1 MVQVCEG
8 TKSKGVMLEEA
19 IIQYKDIFMRAK
31 NGFNNVLAVSLT
43 FQIRRNSLTI
53 FLRAF
58 KTGWTHLQGKIIEV
72 AAQVEAAA
80 AEVGQ
85 EEVGEAA
92 GPTTDLGPE
101 EEVGV
106 VQTATTTTITLMEV
120 LVVVQA
126 EVVVVVAEQEGEEE
140 AHLHHHDHHRAGHL
154 RLQMI
159 YWTRTFSVRSLL
171 STFRGLTL

>member
-1 MVQVCEG
+1 M
-8 TKSKGVMLEEA
+8 
-19 IIQYKDIFMRAK
+19 
-31 NGFNNVLAVSLT
+31 
-43 FQIRRNSLTI
+43 
-53 FLRAF
+53 
-58 KTGWTHLQGKIIEV
+58 

-92 GPTTDLGPE
+92 GPTTDLGPG

-106 VQTATTTTITLMEV
+106 VQTATTTITLMEV

-140 AHLHHHDHHRAGHL
+140 AHLHHHDHHHAGHL
-154 RLQMI
+154 LPQMI
-159 YWTRTFSVRSLL
+159 YWTRNFSVRSLL